1 MSKIDGKA
9 LKAAI
14 KVLNDSGLLEEAKLT
29 KIKVVGVKMETL
41 LESFGDLVDGIADA
55 LPEAKIDPTVIAFYN
70 ASFGDGAETADA
82 DEDKAP
88 EVEGA
93 ETGNVEDLEKEK
105 ATEKPAKEKKEKKEK
120 KESVA
125 KPRSCYGH
133 IASAK
138 SGKLDEMLCEGAT
151 LGELI
156 EEVDVKLHRV
166 KGHISVLKKK
176 GLTILTK
183 EDEKD
188 PLKTHVQV
196 KEDSI

>member
-14 KVLNDSGLLEEAKLT
+14 KTLNDSGLVEEAKLT

-41 LESFGDLVDGIADA
+41 LESFGDIVDGIADA
-55 LPEAKIDPTVIAFYN
+55 LPEAKIDPEVIAFYN
-70 ASFGDGAETADA
+70 VSFG
-82 DEDKAP
+82 
-88 EVEGA
+88 EGA
-93 ETGNVEDLEKEK
+93 DKPEEVAGKTAPPETGNVEDLEKEK
-105 ATEKPAKEKKEKKEK
+105 ATEAPVKKEKKEA
-120 KESVA
+120 VV

-138 SGKLDEMLCEGAT
+138 SGKLDELLRAGST
-151 LGELI
+151 YGELI

-166 KGHISVLKKK
+166 KGHIAVLKKK
-176 GLTILTK
+176 GLTLLTK

-188 PLKTHVQV
+188 PLKTHVQIE
-196 KEDSI
+196 EDSL

>member
-14 KVLNDSGLLEEAKLT
+14 KVLNDSGLVEEAKLT

-41 LESFGDLVDGIADA
+41 LESFGDVVDGIADA

-70 ASFGDGAETADA
+70 TSFGDGAETAGA
-82 DEDKAP
+82 DEKDKAP

-93 ETGNVEDLEKEK
+93 ETGKVEDLEKEK
-105 ATEKPAKEKKEKKEK
+105 AAEKPAKEKKEK